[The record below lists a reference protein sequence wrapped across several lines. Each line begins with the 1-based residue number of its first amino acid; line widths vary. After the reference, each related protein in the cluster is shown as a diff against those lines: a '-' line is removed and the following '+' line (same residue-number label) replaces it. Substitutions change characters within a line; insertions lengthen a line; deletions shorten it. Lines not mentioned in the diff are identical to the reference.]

1 MTGQPMNDEPQF
13 RQPENSARNI
23 QDAHHADDLVL
34 PQTNPQAVAP
44 THYLTNSVSAVLGT
58 KQRDGAWIVPPSLT
72 VNSTLGTVKLDMREA
87 VFESLNVVID
97 LSCFMGDVKIWV
109 PKGTVIVDETRT
121 FGSDIKL
128 KKLSPPQPGSP
139 KLTLTGTLVFGEVIV
154 YGSKHITLSDRIQGN
169 F

>member
-1 MTGQPMNDEPQF
+1 M
-13 RQPENSARNI
+13 
-23 QDAHHADDLVL
+23 AH
-34 PQTNPQAVAP
+34 
-44 THYLTNSVSAVLGT
+44 
-58 KQRDGAWIVPPSLT
+58 
-72 VNSTLGTVKLDMREA
+72 VKLRPRLLIASLLIAA
-87 VFESLNVVID
+87 VVSVGLGWVIARGGTD
-97 LSCFMGDVKIWV
+97 ASG
-109 PKGTVIVDETRT
+109 GSTVIVDETRT